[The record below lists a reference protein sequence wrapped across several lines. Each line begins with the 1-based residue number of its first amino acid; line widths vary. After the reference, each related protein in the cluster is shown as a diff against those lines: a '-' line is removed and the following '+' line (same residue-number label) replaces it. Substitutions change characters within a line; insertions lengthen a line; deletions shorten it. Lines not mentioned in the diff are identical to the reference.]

1 MIVYPPNN
9 IIGTQDSLKEKNKS
23 IFINILFLISF
34 FTLIRLGFWQLDR
47 ADQKNEI
54 NQNYIERQS
63 EEEIS
68 DQGLIN
74 EENLWRKFKL
84 DGEFLNINFF
94 LDNQMYRRNA
104 GYTVFTPFLTSEGLT
119 ILVNRGWHPLLE
131 SRNEVPL
138 IENISG
144 PKTITGILS
153 PIPSHGIILT
163 DQNIE
168 LIDTS
173 SVRIQRMDL
182 SEIKNMIKIE
192 DLEINSLVLTLERPI
207 DQNLVKHLVLPVS
220 NSEKNYGYAFQWFAF
235 AATLLIIFIVLRKKS
250 K

>member
-1 MIVYPPNN
+1 M
-9 IIGTQDSLKEKNKS
+9 KEKNRS
-23 IFINILFLISF
+23 IFITILFVISF
-34 FTLIRLGFWQLDR
+34 FTLIRLGFWQLNR

-54 NQNYIERQS
+54 NQNFIERQS
-63 EEEIS
+63 EEEIT

-74 EENLWRKFKL
+74 EENIWRKFTL
-84 DGEFLNINFF
+84 DGEFLKINFF

-104 GYTVFTPFLTSEGLT
+104 GYTIFTPFVTSKGMI
-119 ILVNRGWHPLLE
+119 ILVNRGWHPLPELRDE
-131 SRNEVPL
+131 IPF
-138 IENISG
+138 IENILG

-163 DQNIE
+163 DQNTE
-168 LIDTS
+168 LIDTNS
-173 SVRIQRMDL
+173 IRIQRIDL
-182 SEIKNMIKIE
+182 DEIKNMIE
-192 DLEINSLVLTLERPI
+192 MENLQINPLVLTLDKPI

-235 AATLLIIFIVLRKKS
+235 AATLLIIFIVLRKKT

>member
-1 MIVYPPNN
+1 M
-9 IIGTQDSLKEKNKS
+9 KEKNRS
-23 IFINILFLISF
+23 IFINILFVISF

-47 ADQKNEI
+47 ADQKNDI
-54 NQNYIERQS
+54 NQNFLERQS
-63 EEEIS
+63 DEVITDQSLIS
-68 DQGLIN
+68 
-74 EENLWRKFKL
+74 EENIWRKFKL
-84 DGEFLNINFF
+84 NGKFLNINFF

-119 ILVNRGWHPLLE
+119 ILVNRGWHPLPE
-131 SRNEVPL
+131 SRNEIPS

-168 LIDTS
+168 LIDTN
-173 SVRIQRMDL
+173 SVRIQRIDL
-182 SEIKNMIKIE
+182 SEIKNMIKMG
-192 DLEINSLVLTLERPI
+192 DLEINTLVLTLEKPI

>member
-1 MIVYPPNN
+1 
-9 IIGTQDSLKEKNKS
+9 LKEKNRS
-23 IFINILFLISF
+23 IFITILFVISF

-54 NQNYIERQS
+54 NQNFIERQS
-63 EEEIS
+63 EEEIT

-74 EENLWRKFKL
+74 EENIWRKFTL
-84 DGEFLNINFF
+84 DGEFLKINFF

-104 GYTVFTPFLTSEGLT
+104 GYTVFTPFVTSKGMI
-119 ILVNRGWHPLLE
+119 ILVNRGWHPLPELRDE
-131 SRNEVPL
+131 IPF
-138 IENISG
+138 IENILG

-163 DQNIE
+163 DQNTE
-168 LIDTS
+168 LIDTN

-182 SEIKNMIKIE
+182 DEIKNMIE
-192 DLEINSLVLTLERPI
+192 MENLQINPLILTLDKPI

-235 AATLLIIFIVLRKKS
+235 AATLLIIFIVLRKKT

>member
-1 MIVYPPNN
+1 M
-9 IIGTQDSLKEKNKS
+9 KEKNRS
-23 IFINILFLISF
+23 IFINILFVISF

-47 ADQKNEI
+47 ADQKNDI
-54 NQNYIERQS
+54 NQNFLERQS
-63 EEEIS
+63 DEVITDQSLIS
-68 DQGLIN
+68 
-74 EENLWRKFKL
+74 EENIWRKFKL
-84 DGEFLNINFF
+84 NGKFLNINFF

-104 GYTVFTPFLTSEGLT
+104 GYTVFTPFLTSEGLA
-119 ILVNRGWHPLLE
+119 ILVNRGWHPLPE
-131 SRNEVPL
+131 SRNEIPS

-168 LIDTS
+168 LIDTN
-173 SVRIQRMDL
+173 SVRIQRIDL
-182 SEIKNMIKIE
+182 SEIKNMIKMG
-192 DLEINSLVLTLERPI
+192 DLEINTLVLTLEKPI